1 MRSLR
6 LKVLVAASAVLI
18 ALSAGIVTA
27 QVSRRPVRL
36 GFRPSPIRFVQ
47 ITSAAPAP
55 SRPAQKSPAPKTTE
69 LTPWEARQQAWKAQE
84 DRLDHDPRAQ
94 VWSHPV
100 LRVGQDYTLKEADTA
115 RNVAVIF
122 GSATIDGFVDGD
134 VFVWLGDVQLSNT
147 AVIRGSLVVIGGN
160 ATVASNAVIRR
171 DLVVIGGLTELAA
184 GFFPGGEH
192 VAFGATGLG
201 DRIRQ
206 VVPWITRGLLWGRPI
221 VPNLSWVWWIF
232 GLFFTVHFLMNLV
245 FHEPVRATAK
255 TLAARP
261 LSAFMA
267 GLLVLLL
274 TGPLA
279 LLLVMS
285 VIGILV
291 VPFALCAVV
300 VAWAIGK
307 VAVTRAIG
315 ARVVQ
320 QESAESRPQSMRS
333 FLIGAAVIALL
344 YMIPVVGLMTWALI
358 GVFGLGSAVL
368 SFFSA
373 MRREN
378 PAPPKKVAVPLATPP
393 SAPPPA
399 PATSHGY
406 APPATAASSV
416 ASNSES
422 AEQPNP
428 DSLNPP
434 TPSASAWVPPANPAG
449 PAVADLTAFPRAYF
463 FDRLAAFAL
472 DLLLVFIAVT
482 FFGPY
487 RRDEERFLLFL
498 LVYYVGF
505 WTWKG
510 TTVGGIICN
519 LRVVRADG
527 APLRFVDAVVRGLS
541 GVFSIAALG
550 LGGLWILRDPE
561 RQAWHDKISATYVV
575 KVPRNYPLP

>member
-1 MRSLR
+1 
-6 LKVLVAASAVLI
+6 
-18 ALSAGIVTA
+18 
-27 QVSRRPVRL
+27 
-36 GFRPSPIRFVQ
+36 
-47 ITSAAPAP
+47 
-55 SRPAQKSPAPKTTE
+55 
-69 LTPWEARQQAWKAQE
+69 LTPWEARQQAYRAQE

-94 VWSHPV
+94 VWGHPV
-100 LRVGQDYTLKEADTA
+100 LRLGQDLTLKETDTA
-115 RNVAVIF
+115 RNVVVIF

-134 VFVWLGDVQLSNT
+134 VFVWLGDAQLSNT
-147 AVIRGSLVVIGGN
+147 AVIRGSLVIIGGN

-192 VAFGATGLG
+192 VAFGDRGLG

-206 VVPWITRGLLWGRPI
+206 VVPWITRGLMWGRPI
-221 VPNLSWVWWIF
+221 VPNLPWVWWIF

-245 FHEPVRATAK
+245 FHEPVRAAAK
-255 TLAARP
+255 TLTARP

-285 VIGILV
+285 VIGVLV

-300 VAWAIGK
+300 VAWALGK

-333 FLIGAAVIALL
+333 FLIGTAVIALL
-344 YMIPVVGLMTWALI
+344 YIIPVVGLVTWALI

-368 SFFSA
+368 AFFSA

-378 PAPPKKVAVPLATPP
+378 PAPPKKVVAPPIPPPAPVAAATPP
-393 SAPPPA
+393 SAPPNFGD
-399 PATSHGY
+399 S
-406 APPATAASSV
+406 
-416 ASNSES
+416 
-422 AEQPNP
+422 EQPNP
-428 DSLNPP
+428 MNPP
-434 TPSASAWVPPANPAG
+434 SPPASAWVPALNPGNPA
-449 PAVADLTAFPRAYF
+449 ATVADLTAFPRAYF

-472 DLLLVFIAVT
+472 DLLLVFIVVT

-487 RRDEERFLLFL
+487 RRDEERFLLVL

>member
-1 MRSLR
+1 MHSLR
-6 LKVLVAASAVLI
+6 LKVLVAASVVLI

-27 QVSRRPVRL
+27 QVARRPVRV
-36 GFRPSPIRFVQ
+36 GFRPSPIRFLQ
-47 ITSAAPAP
+47 TAPAAPAP
-55 SRPAQKSPAPKTTE
+55 SRPPQKPPAPKAPE
-69 LTPWEARQQAWKAQE
+69 LTPWEARQEAYRAQE

-94 VWSHPV
+94 VWGHPV
-100 LRVGQDYTLKEADTA
+100 LRVGQDYTLTETDTA
-115 RNVAVIF
+115 RNVVVVF

-134 VFVWLGDVQLSNT
+134 VFVWLGDAQLSNT

-160 ATVASNAVIRR
+160 ATLASSAVIRR
-171 DLVVIGGLTELAA
+171 DLVVIGGLTEMAS
-184 GFFPGGEH
+184 GFLPGGEH
-192 VAFGATGLG
+192 VAFGAKGLG

-206 VVPWITRGLLWGRPI
+206 VVPWITRGLMWGRPI

-245 FHEPVRATAK
+245 FHEAVGTSAK
-255 TLAARP
+255 TLSVRP

-285 VIGILV
+285 VIGVLV

-315 ARVVQ
+315 ARVIQ

-333 FLIGAAVIALL
+333 FLIGTAVIVLL
-344 YMIPVVGLMTWALI
+344 YIIPIVGLVTWALI
-358 GVFGLGSAVL
+358 GVFGLGAAVL

-378 PAPPKKVAVPLATPP
+378 PAPPKKSPMSPRSPESPP
-393 SAPPPA
+393 SPTSPTSPESPA
-399 PATSHGY
+399 SPERPADFVN
-406 APPATAASSV
+406 PM
-416 ASNSES
+416 NSM
-422 AEQPNP
+422 NP
-428 DSLNPP
+428 VNPP
-434 TPSASAWVPPANPAG
+434 SPPASAWVPPVNSAA
-449 PAVADLTAFPRAYF
+449 AVAADLTAFPRAYF

-472 DLLLVFIAVT
+472 DLLLVFIVVT

-498 LVYYVGF
+498 LAYYVGF

-561 RQAWHDKISATYVV
+561 RQAWHDKISASYVV

>member
-1 MRSLR
+1 
-6 LKVLVAASAVLI
+6 V
-18 ALSAGIVTA
+18 SAGIVTA
-27 QVSRRPVRL
+27 QVSRRPVHL
-36 GFRPSPIRFVQ
+36 GLRTSPIRFVQ
-47 ITSAAPAP
+47 VTSTAPAP
-55 SRPAQKSPAPKTTE
+55 GRPTQKTPAPAAPKE
-69 LTPWEARQQAWKAQE
+69 LTPWEARQQAWRAQE

-94 VWSHPV
+94 VWGHPV
-100 LRVGQDYTLKEADTA
+100 LRVGQDYTLQETDSA
-115 RNVAVIF
+115 RNVAIVF

-134 VFVWLGDVQLSNT
+134 VFVWLGNAQVSNS

-160 ATVASNAVIRR
+160 ATVAPNAVIRR
-171 DLVVIGGLTELAA
+171 DLVVIGGLTEMAA

-201 DRIRQ
+201 DTIRQ

-221 VPNLSWVWWIF
+221 VPNLSWVWWVF
-232 GLFFTVHFLMNLV
+232 GLFFTVHFLINLV
-245 FHEPVRATAK
+245 FHDPVRATAK
-255 TLAARP
+255 TLGSRP

-274 TGPLA
+274 VGPLA

-285 VIGILV
+285 VIGVLV
-291 VPFALCAVV
+291 VPFALCALV

-333 FLIGAAVIALL
+333 FLIGSAVIVLL
-344 YMIPVVGLMTWALI
+344 YIIPVVGLMSWALI

-378 PAPPKKVAVPLATPP
+378 PAPPKRVVAPPVAPPATPAFASGFGEATPP
-393 SAPPPA
+393 SAAPYAYSQPPGSPSSA
-399 PATSHGY
+399 ASGFESA
-406 APPATAASSV
+406 APP
-416 ASNSES
+416 
-422 AEQPNP
+422 NP
-428 DSLNPP
+428 MNPMNPVNPVNAMNPP
-434 TPSASAWVPPANPAG
+434 GVS
-449 PAVADLTAFPRAYF
+449 ADLTAFPRAYF

-472 DLLLVFIAVT
+472 DLLLIFIVVT

-498 LVYYVGF
+498 LAYYVGF